1 MSKPPR
7 LLAVAAALM
16 TTLGAG
22 VATAQTVM
30 IRNAPPNTSAEVM
43 LNGASVG
50 TGTTNEAGE
59 VTISFNSGSVVDDK
73 GIDANLFVDVCDKM
87 RRIQIVDR
95 SKIVPAPADNC
106 DRREIS
112 GIFWV
117 RKVNTIVFDLE
128 GLAPSVLLV
137 RGSYVYKAP
146 REEDA
151 PHLWRPLPTG
161 LLVYGGA
168 GDAKLN
174 SAFSQFCGN
183 VANCGGTNTG
193 LGGYTFGATFWVRRW
208 IGAEGAYVKPRQTK
222 ATGGDTFSFTSTQDT
237 DIFTVAL
244 KGGIPAGPIRIFGQ
258 GGWAYHQGTTKTV
271 ETIDVNVQAFQYKT
285 HGWTYMWGGGAEV
298 WIWKK
303 IALYADL
310 GVIQVRGASNT
321 GGEFRIDDS
330 VRYIFTGAKFSLTA
344 K

>member
-16 TTLGAG
+16 TTLGTG
-22 VATAQTVM
+22 VASAQTVM
-30 IRNAPPNTSAEVM
+30 IRNGPPNTNAEVM

-59 VTISFNSGSVVDDK
+59 VTIALNTGTNVGDK
-73 GIDANLFVDVCDKM
+73 GVDANLFVDVCDKM

-95 SKIVPAPADNC
+95 TKIVPAPAEGC

-117 RKVNTIVFDLE
+117 RTVNTIVFDLQ

-146 REEDA
+146 RGEDE
-151 PHLWRPLPTG
+151 PRNWRPLPTG
-161 LLVYGGA
+161 LLVFGGA
-168 GDAKLN
+168 GNAKLD

-183 VANCGGTNTG
+183 AANCGGTDTG
-193 LGGYTFGATFWVRRW
+193 LGGYTFGVTYWIRRW
-208 IGAEGAYVKPRQTK
+208 IGAEAAYVKPRQTK
-222 ATGGDTFSFTSTQDT
+222 TTGGDTFSFTSTQDT
-237 DIFTVAL
+237 DIFTIAG
-244 KGGIPAGPIRIFGQ
+244 KGGFPLGPVRVFGQ
-258 GGWAYHQGTTKTV
+258 GGTAYHQGTTKTIQTMNV
-271 ETIDVNVQAFQYKT
+271 DVQTFQYKT

-303 IALYADL
+303 IAIYADL
-310 GVIQVRGASNT
+310 GVIEVRGGANT
-321 GGEFRIDDS
+321 GGEAKLDDTI
-330 VRYIFTGAKFSLTA
+330 RYIFTGAKFSLTG